1 MTVTSWT
8 DDDEE
13 LWRELR
19 TAVHESD
26 AVDPRHVAAARA
38 AFSWRTVDAE
48 LLMLSDAA
56 ESDAALVRGS
66 DPAEGRFSLF
76 LGATTSI
83 ELELADGHA
92 IGQVLPV
99 RACRLVKGSVDGE
112 VAEIDVDDTGF
123 FRFRVSDRE
132 KFRLHLEADGKAHV
146 TQWVTV

>member
-1 MTVTSWT
+1 MTSWT

-48 LLMLSDAA
+48 LLRLSDAV

-66 DPAEGRFSLF
+66 DSAEGRFSLC
-76 LGATTSI
+76 LGATTSSPNCTCAVKRTLNPPWPQRANI
-83 ELELADGHA
+83 NA
-92 IGQVLPV
+92 I
-99 RACRLVKGSVDGE
+99 AN
-112 VAEIDVDDTGF
+112 
-123 FRFRVSDRE
+123 RVSLLNSQRQR
-132 KFRLHLEADGKAHV
+132 KG
-146 TQWVTV
+146 